1 MTPTVENAA
10 EAAIDRPTVRCRAV
24 RVGQA
29 LGIRH
34 GAGFSVTGLS
44 PGITLVLAPNGTG
57 KTTMAR
63 ALALLALGG
72 GREAWRQLVGTGAE
86 ADASYRRLDV
96 SAAFEVVAG
105 AGGALPVERTVS
117 VLGGEVQE
125 HQGGHEYRSPSP
137 DLAIAARYFISL
149 PDLLVDEGGGF
160 GQQILEQASGGIRWA
175 LLRQSLGWSETP
187 GRPRVL
193 INQRKAARSAHRSA
207 ESAHS
212 ELGKRADALPALR
225 RDRDTLRQRVRRATA
240 LDRAQ
245 DGRQLRG
252 QLAALQ
258 QRIDGFDS
266 RLHAFVGTERASL
279 QQLELPLNQA
289 TDQIEE
295 CLKELE
301 RMELA
306 APAPLTEQERRA
318 RVDVIEGLVATLE
331 ARQQA
336 LSDAQKEY
344 EEAGSQ
350 LHEAASQLSALD
362 AGSPPVE
369 ADSVPVDAILSAGKS
384 VSRAAW
390 DSGAKSVV
398 HREMKRHADA
408 LQERWGR
415 GQDAATASA
424 DDVRDAIRLLS
435 HWLRQPRVV
444 GAPVSEAVSL
454 PVLSALIL
462 GGLSLVA
469 SLVGAIAGSV
479 PAMAGVAF
487 GLAALVLLLFW
498 FLRRRSTPTPA
509 PAADSG
515 REEYERLARVARG
528 IPLPDEWAVEPV
540 SELHARLAKRAV
552 LIERDLLLNEMRA
565 TLRGLESSSATAEQA
580 LEEATAALGELVK
593 PSNVGSDAVWA
604 STIAALCTDWLQA
617 KQRVTSA
624 QALVTSAA
632 SEVQTAAALARDAL
646 VEAGC
651 LQPGTTEVLSAELA
665 RECFNGLKVRIDRR
679 DNYERNQHAPARD
692 RERRLKTRRAD
703 AERELQVFLDGIPGG
718 PFTRASLDSLLEHWD
733 RYAEDKAQLSTCRV
747 SLRDHV
753 ERFPEP
759 EGIQR
764 MSDAEIAAE
773 IAEIP
778 ELERR
783 ESELIEEIVQLEQQ
797 VRDAGAGKAVSAA
810 LDALTGANLELRNRE
825 IADLDIVIGQA
836 VLGWARREAQTA
848 MAPRVLRRACQL
860 AAEFTSGRLQFEVD
874 ALDQHEGAVFR
885 ARNAAEPWRPIAQ
898 LSSGER
904 VQLLLSVRLAFLE
917 EGESMRL
924 PIILDEV
931 LASSDDDRA
940 GRVMDS
946 VIDVAKSGRQVIYL
960 SSQADEIE
968 KWSAKIQ
975 GGGVD
980 FRVIRLAEVRGID
993 AADGRPARRSLPPER
1008 LLPAPDGCT
1017 REQYAE
1023 ILGVPAIDWRD
1034 DQLDSMHLWY
1044 VLPDVS
1050 ELHRQIS
1057 TGVESLG
1064 QLERLAS
1071 QAGSGTARIAFE
1083 QSRPRAMGFR
1093 AAASDWR
1100 VGRGARVGPEVLQEC
1115 DAISD
1120 AFRQRVSECLRQSH
1134 GDAREFLEQVRNLR
1148 GFREASAVRLEQW
1161 LHANGHLVEAARRS
1175 PDDIRNAVLVA
1186 LHAAGTPEDKV
1197 GEIVNEVMGQLPP

>member
-10 EAAIDRPTVRCRAV
+10 EAAIDRPAVRCRAV

-72 GREAWRQLVGTGAE
+72 GREAWRQLVGAGAE

-105 AGGALPVERTVS
+105 ADGALPVERTVS

-125 HQGGHEYRSPSP
+125 HHGGHEYRSPSP

-160 GQQILEQASGGIRWA
+160 GQQILEQASGGIRWSD
-175 LLRQSLGWSETP
+175 LRQSLGWSDTP
-187 GRPRVL
+187 GDPRSL
-193 INQRKAARSAHRSA
+193 RNKRKAARSAHCSA
-207 ESAHS
+207 VSAQS

-225 RDRDTLRQRVRRATA
+225 LDRDTLKQRKRRATA
-240 LDRAQ
+240 LIHAQ
-245 DGRQLRG
+245 DGRRLHRR
-252 QLAALQ
+252 LTELQ
-258 QRIDGFDS
+258 QQMADFDG

-279 QQLELPLNQA
+279 QQLELVLNQA
-289 TDQIEE
+289 TDQLQDFEE
-295 CLKELE
+295 ELV

-306 APAPLTEQERRA
+306 APAPLTEKERRT
-318 RVDVIEGLVATLE
+318 RVDVIDGLVATLE

-336 LSDAQKEY
+336 LLDARKEHQD
-344 EEAGSQ
+344 ADSR
-350 LHEAASQLSALD
+350 LREAASQLSALD

-369 ADSVPVDAILSAGKS
+369 ANSVRVDSILSAGKA

-390 DSGAKSVV
+390 DSGAKSALSC
-398 HREMKRHADA
+398 EMKRRVDA
-408 LQERWGR
+408 LEERWGR
-415 GQDAATASA
+415 AQGATTASA
-424 DDVRDAIRLLS
+424 EEVGDALRLLS
-435 HWLRQPRVV
+435 HWLRQSRVAD
-444 GAPVSEAVSL
+444 APVSEAVPL
-454 PVLSALIL
+454 PLLSALITV
-462 GGLSLVA
+462 GLSLVA
-469 SLVGAIAGSV
+469 SLVGALGGSV

-487 GLAALVLLLFW
+487 GLAALVLLSFW

-515 REEYERLARVARG
+515 REEYERLARVAGG
-528 IPLPDEWAVEPV
+528 IPLPDEWAVDPV

-552 LIERDLLLNEMRA
+552 LSERDLLLNELRA
-565 TLRGLESSSATAEQA
+565 TLRGLENSSATAEQA
-580 LEEATAALGELVK
+580 LEEAAAALGELVK

-632 SEVQTAAALARDAL
+632 SEVETAAALARDAL
-646 VEAGC
+646 VESGC
-651 LQPGTTEVLSAELA
+651 FQRGTTEVLSAELA
-665 RECFNGLKVRIDRR
+665 RECFNGLKARIDMRG
-679 DNYERNQHAPARD
+679 NYERNQQAPARE
-692 RERRLKTRRAD
+692 RERILKTRRAD

-718 PFTRASLDSLLEHWD
+718 PSTRASLGSLLEQWD
-733 RYAEDKAQLSTCRV
+733 RYAEVKAGLSSYRV
-747 SLRDHV
+747 SLKDHV
-753 ERFPEP
+753 EEFPEP
-759 EGIQR
+759 EDVQR
-764 MSDAEIAAE
+764 MSDAEIDAE

-778 ELERR
+778 DLEQR

-797 VRDAGAGKAVSAA
+797 VRDAGAGKSVSAA
-810 LDALTGANLELRNRE
+810 LDALAGANLELRNRE

-836 VLGWARREAQTA
+836 VFGWARREAQTA

-860 AAEFTSGRLQFEVD
+860 AAEFTAGRLQFEVD
-874 ALDQHEGAVFR
+874 ALDQHDGAVFR
-885 ARNAAEPWRPIAQ
+885 ARNAAEPWRPISQ

-968 KWSAKIQ
+968 KWSARIQ

-1034 DQLDSMHLWY
+1034 DQLDAMHLWY
-1044 VLPDVS
+1044 VLPDLS
-1050 ELHRQIS
+1050 ELHRQVS
-1057 TGVESLG
+1057 AGVESLG

-1093 AAASDWR
+1093 AAASEWR

-1134 GDAREFLEQVRNLR
+1134 GDARAFLDQVRNLR
-1148 GFREASAVRLEQW
+1148 GFREANALRLEQW

-1186 LHAAGTPEDKV
+1186 LHVAGTPDGKV